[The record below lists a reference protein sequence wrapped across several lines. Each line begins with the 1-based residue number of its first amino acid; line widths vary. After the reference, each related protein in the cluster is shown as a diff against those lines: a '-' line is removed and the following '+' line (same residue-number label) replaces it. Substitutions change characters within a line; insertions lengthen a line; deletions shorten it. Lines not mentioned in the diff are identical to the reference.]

1 MPAVLHAAAHTESS
15 VMSLMPSTTVKPF
28 APWALLAHLGARA
41 DVCSFVRNTLQV
53 YNFESGRDLCE
64 EQFVHDCNNGR
75 TPPTAKAEIAHLI
88 SEIHSVFSPGSN
100 TGKASPGTHWLSISG
115 SQWSEAVAPLC
126 FHTTSVSNPLSL
138 GIFCTF

>member
-1 MPAVLHAAAHTESS
+1 MPAVPHTAAHTESS
-15 VMSLMPSTTVKPF
+15 VRSFMPSTTVKPF

-138 GIFCTF
+138 GIFFTF

>member
-1 MPAVLHAAAHTESS
+1 
-15 VMSLMPSTTVKPF
+15 MPSTTVKPF

-75 TPPTAKAEIAHLI
+75 TPPTAKAE
-88 SEIHSVFSPGSN
+88 SC
-100 TGKASPGTHWLSISG
+100 
-115 SQWSEAVAPLC
+115 APS
-126 FHTTSVSNPLSL
+126 FRQTFRFWKLSL
-138 GIFCTF
+138 ILSYL